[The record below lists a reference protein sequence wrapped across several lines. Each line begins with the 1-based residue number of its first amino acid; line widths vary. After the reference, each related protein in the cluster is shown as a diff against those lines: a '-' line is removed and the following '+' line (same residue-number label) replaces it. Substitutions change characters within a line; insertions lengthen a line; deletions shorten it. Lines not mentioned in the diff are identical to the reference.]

1 MIFIERQN
9 EIFGIFHAE
18 NVDSKY
24 VKFMTKNND
33 IVSSY
38 FFHIKFT
45 NLHDD
50 DGMQKDD
57 IAIRVINACKSF
69 QTDRPALSG
78 VDLTIQ
84 RGECVGL
91 LGASGS
97 GKSTLLR
104 SLCGLERLDAASSE
118 VQLWGQTLQKGGKL
132 SPSIRQL
139 RTHIG
144 IIFQQFNLV
153 GRIDVLTNVMTGL
166 LPQMPLYRSLLGQFS
181 TEERFKALQALVS
194 VGLSE
199 QAIQRASTLSGGQQ
213 QRAAIAR
220 ALVQGA
226 RILLADEPVASLDP
240 ESTRRVMD
248 LLRQL
253 QREQGMTLVISLH
266 NVNLARKYCDRI
278 IALREGRLVYDGA
291 PMGLDNQT
299 LRDLYGTRS
308 DELFMDNASEET
320 LPFLNPTPQ
329 LMGH

>member
-1 MIFIERQN
+1 MARHDACME
-9 EIFGIFHAE
+9 
-18 NVDSKY
+18 
-24 VKFMTKNND
+24 KNAP
-33 IVSSY
+33 
-38 FFHIKFT
+38 
-45 NLHDD
+45 
-50 DGMQKDD
+50 
-57 IAIRVINACKSF
+57 AIRVINACKSF
-69 QTDRPALSG
+69 QKNRPALSEIG
-78 VDLTIQ
+78 LTIQ
-84 RGECVGL
+84 PGECVGL

-104 SLCGLERLDAASSE
+104 SLCGLERLDGIQSE
-118 VQLWGQTLQKGGKL
+118 VQLWGEPLQKSGKL
-132 SPSIRQL
+132 SADVRQL

-153 GRIDVLTNVMTGL
+153 GRMNVLTNVMTGL
-166 LPQMPLYRSLLGQFS
+166 LPEMPLYRSLLGQF
-181 TEERFKALQALVS
+181 TPQERLKALQALHS
-194 VGLSE
+194 VGLAE
-199 QAIQRASTLSGGQQ
+199 QAFQRASTLSGGQQ

-266 NVNLARKYCDRI
+266 NVYLARKYCDRI
-278 IALREGRLVYDGA
+278 VALREGRLVYDGA

-299 LRDLYGTRS
+299 LRDLYGTHS
-308 DELFMDNASEET
+308 DELFMDQPAEAIA
-320 LPFLNPTPQ
+320 PFSQPPLQ